1 MNRASV
7 YLLISSVCLLVL
19 LGIVM
24 LASTSFFVQEKGGAA
39 YTMLW
44 QQGMWVVVSL
54 FAAVFFAWLPYGFLF
69 RFRWWIFGVTLITLV
84 LCFVP
89 YVGVEVNGASRWIG
103 LSSLGLPMLQF
114 QPSEMAKL
122 ACVIVLAG
130 WFARHAPL
138 TREFLPG
145 FLIPGVVVVVPLL
158 LVGMEVD
165 LGSAVLIGALGGGMM
180 FVAGTRW
187 IYLVP
192 VGATLLAGLYG
203 VVKLMPN
210 RVERIMAFMDLEKF
224 KDGLGLQQWRAM
236 IAFGSGGVDGVG
248 LGNGRQKMMGLPEA
262 HTDFIF
268 PMVGEEL
275 GFGGAIFVV
284 LLFVTILVAG
294 FNIAQR
300 AQDRF
305 GKLLAFGIT
314 LIMALEA
321 LMNMGVTT
329 ALLPNK
335 GLPLPFVSKGGSS
348 LLFAMI
354 GIGIL
359 VNIHRHGMPG
369 RKNDLPLT
377 RRRRMSTASHSHGSL

>member
-24 LASTSFFVQEKGGAA
+24 LASTSFFVQEKSNEA
-39 YTMLW
+39 YAMLW
-44 QQGMWVVVSL
+44 QQGVWVVASL
-54 FAAVFFAWLPYGFLF
+54 VAALLFAWLPYENLY
-69 RFRWWIFGVTLITLV
+69 RFRWWIYGVALLALV
-84 LCFVP
+84 FCFVP
-89 YVGVEVNGASRWIG
+89 YIGVEVNGASRWIG
-103 LSSLGLPMLQF
+103 LRALGLPMIQF
-114 QPSEMAKL
+114 QPSELAKL
-122 ACVIVLAG
+122 ACAVGLAG

-138 TREFLPG
+138 TRELTNGFLLPG
-145 FLIPGVVVVVPLL
+145 AMVLVPLL

-165 LGSAVLIGALGGGMM
+165 LGSAVLIGALAGGVM

-187 IYLVP
+187 LYLLP
-192 VGATLLAGLYG
+192 VGSGLLGSLYG

-210 RVERIMAFMDLEKF
+210 RVERVMAFMDLEKY

-236 IAFGSGGVDGVG
+236 IAFGSGGVEGVG

-275 GFGGAIFVV
+275 GFAGAIFVV
-284 LLFVTILVAG
+284 LLFVTIVLAG
-294 FNIAQR
+294 LNIAHR
-300 AQDRF
+300 AKDRF

-314 LIMALEA
+314 FLMALEA

-359 VNIHRHGMPG
+359 INIHRHGLPG
-369 RKNDLPLT
+369 LKNDLPLT
-377 RRRRMSTASHSHGSL
+377 RRRRMSTVSHGSL